1 MLKSGNEYRQSV
13 AAQQPRLFLGGEKVE
28 SVVDNPV
35 MKSVVDATAKMFEL
49 ALDPAH
55 QEVMTATSHLT
66 GKTINRNLHIS
77 RNIDDLEKR
86 AEMALLTSQVLG
98 TCNYRCV
105 GCDTLNALASVTWE
119 MDREKG
125 TDYHQRFNNFLTYLQ
140 DNDLA
145 CSGAVTDAKGDRS
158 KKINEVDPDMYVHVA
173 GQNEDGIIVRGVKLH
188 QSGATVANE
197 TIVIPGG
204 AYRPGEEKFA
214 LAFAVSNSTPGL
226 TYIAQYNAYS
236 AERETCGDIDELGN
250 PVYGQRETCMMV
262 FEDVFIPWER
272 VFLCGETEYTGKLI
286 SRFAKVHRMNCGGA
300 CKVGFADI
308 IIGASLLASEYA
320 GTEKVPHIREMIT
333 EMVRHSEAAHAC
345 TIAAAVKGREEPV
358 GSGVFMPDDMF
369 GNVAKITT
377 AYGFWQIMAMAG
389 DIAGGLVVTAPSLKD
404 LRNEETRP
412 YIEKYLAAAA
422 PAEKRL
428 RISKVLQNWTAGLHG
443 PGTWHGAGSPQ
454 AQKIALYRSANL
466 NEKKDIAKKIAGL
479 EDTAE

>member
-1 MLKSGNEYRQSV
+1 MLRSSEDYRQSV
-13 AAQQPRLFLGGEKVE
+13 SEQQPRLFLGGKKVE
-28 SVVDNPV
+28 AILENPV
-35 MKSVVDATAKMFEL
+35 MKSVVEATATIYDL
-49 ALDPAH
+49 AQDPEH
-55 QEVMTATSHLT
+55 KSVMTAVSHLT

-77 RNIDDLEKR
+77 QSIEDLERR
-86 AEMALLTSQVLG
+86 AEMALLTSQKLG

-105 GCDTLNALASVTWE
+105 GCDCLNALASVTWE
-119 MDREKG
+119 MDQTRE
-125 TDYHQRFNNFLTYLQ
+125 TDYHQRFNTFLTHLQ

-158 KKINEVDPDMYVHVA
+158 KKLHEVDPDMYVHVTEKKA
-173 GQNEDGIIVRGVKLH
+173 DGIVVRGVKLH

-204 AYRPGEEKFA
+204 ALRPGDEKFA
-214 LAFAVSNSTPGL
+214 VAFAVENSTPGI
-226 TYIAQYNAYS
+226 TYIAQHNAYS
-236 AERETCGDIDELGN
+236 AERETCDDIDELGN
-250 PVYGQRETCMMV
+250 PVYGQRETCMMI

-272 VFLCGETEYTGKLI
+272 VFLCGETEFTGKLI
-286 SRFAKVHRMNCGGA
+286 GRFAKVHRMNCGGA

-320 GTEKVPHIREMIT
+320 GTDKVPHIREMIT

-345 TIAAAVKGREEPV
+345 TIAAAVKGHQEPA
-358 GSGVFMPDDMF
+358 GSGIYMPDDMF

-377 AYGFWQIMAMAG
+377 AYGFWQIMALAG
-389 DIAGGLVVTAPSLKD
+389 DIAGGLVVTAPSMKD

-412 YIEKYLAAAA
+412 YLEKYLAAAA

-466 NEKKDIAKKIAGL
+466 EEKKKIAREIARL
-479 EDTAE
+479 ED

>member
-1 MLKSGNEYRQSV
+1 MVLKSSEAYRQSV
-13 AAQQPRLFLGGEKVE
+13 ANQHPRLFLGGNKVDDVLNHPVMC
-28 SVVDNPV
+28 SVVE
-35 MKSVVDATAKMFEL
+35 ATAKMYSMAEEPEY
-49 ALDPAH
+49 ADI
-55 QEVMTATSHLT
+55 MTATSHLT
-66 GKTINRNLHIS
+66 GEKINRNLHIAQS
-77 RNIDDLEKR
+77 IEDLEKR
-86 AEMALLTSQVLG
+86 AEMALLTSQKLG

-105 GCDTLNALASVTWE
+105 GCDILNALASVTWE
-119 MDREKG
+119 MDQKNG
-125 TDYHQRFNNFLTYLQ
+125 SDYHTRFNNFLTYMQ
-140 DNDLA
+140 NNDLA

-158 KKINEVDPDMYVHVA
+158 KKIHEVDPDMYVHVKEKNA
-173 GQNEDGIIVRGVKLH
+173 DGIIVRGAKLH

-204 AYRPGEEKFA
+204 FFKPGEED
-214 LAFAVSNSTPGL
+214 FAVSFVVANSTPGI
-226 TYIAQYNAYS
+226 TYINQYNAYS
-236 AERETCGDIDELGN
+236 AERETCGDLAELGN
-250 PVYGQRETCMMV
+250 PEYGQRETCMMI

-272 VFLCGETEYTGKLI
+272 VFMCGETEFTGKLI
-286 SRFAKVHRMNCGGA
+286 SSFAKVHRMNCGGA

-308 IIGASLLASEYA
+308 VIGASLLASEYS

-345 TIAAAVKGREEPV
+345 TIAAAVKGKEQPV

-377 AYGFWQIMAMAG
+377 AYGFWQIMALAG

-404 LRNEETRP
+404 LKNEETRE
-412 YIEKYLAAAA
+412 YIEKYLGAAA

-428 RISKVLQNWTAGLHG
+428 RITKVLQNWTAGLHG

-466 NEKKDIAKKIAGL
+466 DEKKKVAKEIAGI
-479 EDTAE
+479 ED

>member
-1 MLKSGNEYRQSV
+1 MLRSGEEYRQSV
-13 AAQQPRLFLGGEKVE
+13 AQQQPRLFLGGKKVE
-28 SVVDNPV
+28 SVPEHPV
-35 MKSVVDATAKMFEL
+35 MRSVVDATAKMFEM
-49 ALDPAH
+49 AQDPAYKD
-55 QEVMTATSHLT
+55 VMTATSHLT
-66 GKTINRNLHIS
+66 GETINRNLHIS
-77 RNIDDLEKR
+77 RIIDDLEKR
-86 AEMALLTSQVLG
+86 AEMALLTSQKLG

-105 GCDTLNALASVTWE
+105 GCDCLNALASVTWE

-125 TDYHQRFNNFLTYLQ
+125 TAYHQRFNDFLLYLQ
-140 DNDLA
+140 KHDLA

-158 KKINEVDPDMYVHVA
+158 KKLQDVDPDMYVHVTE
-173 GQNEDGIIVRGVKLH
+173 QREDGIIVRGVKLH

-204 AYRPGEEKFA
+204 FLRPGEEKFA
-214 LAFAVSNSTPGL
+214 VAFAVENSTPGI

-236 AERETCGDIDELGN
+236 AEREGCGDTSELGN
-250 PVYGQRETCMMV
+250 PTYGQRETCMMI

-320 GTEKVPHIREMIT
+320 GTDKIPHIREMIT

-345 TIAAAVKGREEPV
+345 TIAAAVKGREEPA

-377 AYGFWQIMAMAG
+377 AYGFWQIMALAG

-404 LRNEETRP
+404 LKNEETRE
-412 YIEKYLAAAA
+412 YLEKYLSAAA
-422 PAEKRL
+422 PAEQRL

-466 NEKKDIAKKIAGL
+466 EEKKKIALEIAGL
-479 EDTAE
+479 SE